1 MNRNLYPFYGPR
13 ARSFDFR
20 QLSAFQTVLWD
31 YRTQGHSAR
40 SHPLAAVREELRGL
54 GLPTAREVVAAPNGC
69 RMQYAGLVI
78 CRQQPG
84 TAKGVTFLTLE
95 DETGFAPPDSLQR

>member
-1 MNRNLYPFYGPR
+1 
-13 ARSFDFR
+13 
-20 QLSAFQTVLWD
+20 LSAFQTVLWD

-54 GLPTAREVVAAPNGC
+54 GLPTAREVVAAPNGR